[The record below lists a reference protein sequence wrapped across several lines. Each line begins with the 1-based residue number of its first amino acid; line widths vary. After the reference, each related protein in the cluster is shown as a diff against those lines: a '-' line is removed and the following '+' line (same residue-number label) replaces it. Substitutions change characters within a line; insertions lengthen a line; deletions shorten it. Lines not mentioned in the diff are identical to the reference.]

1 MRIVIVQ
8 YAGDYREA
16 AGRINATGQETYYA
30 QKYSVDA
37 VAQLA
42 HRCESVT
49 VICGLTETAYDELLD
64 NGVHAIGA
72 GFSAPFDERALIDLV
87 DREKP
92 DRLIVRM
99 PAMLLLKW
107 ATSQPLRTVAVL
119 ADSFSSKGIRG
130 YIYNRRWAKLLNDKR
145 IEWIFNHGL
154 NSCISLRN
162 IGVSADKTIPWD
174 WPALV
179 TPATEVKSLRSRAS
193 YEALYAGMVTEAKG
207 IGDVLQAV
215 ARLKVTKTR
224 VTLKVVG
231 NGDIPAFAALAKKL
245 QIEDCVRFQGLLP
258 HEKVLEEMRQADLV
272 IVPSRHEYSE
282 GFPMTIYE
290 TLCARTPVV
299 ASDHPMFRA
308 NLTHEVDALI
318 FPSGNVPALAAAI
331 ERLLSDRGLYRN
343 LSVNSARTWTQLQLP
358 VKWAEALDR
367 WIADSPADR
376 EWLFGHRLSS
386 GIYPLHRYEKL
397 SRVP

>member
-1 MRIVIVQ
+1 MQ

-16 AGRINATGQETYYA
+16 ASRIDATGQETYYA

-37 VAQLA
+37 VAQLT
-42 HRCESVT
+42 HSCESVT
-49 VICGLTETAYDELLD
+49 VICGLTKTAYDEQLD

-72 GFSAPFDERALIDLV
+72 GFSTSFDERALIDLV

-99 PAMLLLKW
+99 PAMHLLKW
-107 ATSQPLRTVAVL
+107 AISQPFRTIAVL

-130 YIYNRRWAKLLNDKR
+130 YIHNRRWAKLLNNKR

-154 NSCISLRN
+154 NSCISLKN

-179 TPATEVKSLRSRAS
+179 TPAAEAKSLQSRTS
-193 YEALYAGMVTEAKG
+193 YNALYVGMVTEAKG

-231 NGDIPAFAALAKKL
+231 GGDIQAFTALAKKL
-245 QIEDCVRFQGLLP
+245 HIEDYVSFLELLP
-258 HEKVLEEMRQADLV
+258 HEKVLESMYQADLV
-272 IVPSRHEYSE
+272 VVPSRHEYSE

-318 FPSGNVPALAAAI
+318 FPAGNVTALAAEI
-331 ERLLSDRGLYRN
+331 ERLLSDGGLYRS
-343 LSVNSARTWTQLQLP
+343 LSVASAQTWTQLQLP
-358 VKWAEALDR
+358 VKWAEMLER
-367 WIADSPADR
+367 WIADSPADS
-376 EWLFGHRLSS
+376 EWLFDHRLSS
-386 GIYPLHRYEKL
+386 GIYPLHRYE
-397 SRVP
+397 